1 MLLLSSDKISINCAC
16 ATAVSKLRR
25 WYGKKRDTI
34 YSCTMIN
41 TVKSVMLTCKNLSA
55 RYTVPFNTV
64 FEFEKKVCISH
75 LRKQNNAPFSVSI
88 FAYDMFCYEN
98 AFSLCINIGMSH
110 VCVTKTLHCLN
121 QRIKIPSETMRACYE
136 NLFSLCINIIK
147 SHLCVTKTLHCLNQG
162 QLSPPAEKVPTLHCF
177 LLRHIA
183 SFYRSDAIVTH
194 LLLLWF
200 GRLEAHQKLK
210 QGPN

>member
-1 MLLLSSDKISINCAC
+1 MHTCSAICRVLSRCGHCFLLRHIASFYRSEAITQGMLLLSSDKISINCAC

-25 WYGKKRDTI
+25 WYGKKRDAI

-41 TVKSVMLTCKNLSA
+41 TVKSVMLTCKKLSA

-64 FEFEKKVCISH
+64 FRLK
-75 LRKQNNAPFSVSI
+75 RKFAFHTYVSKTTRLLV
-88 FAYDMFCYEN
+88 YQYLHMTCFCYEN

-136 NLFSLCINIIK
+136 NLFSLCINIII
-147 SHLCVTKTLHCLNQG
+147 SHICVTKTPHCWW
-162 QLSPPAEKVPTLHCF
+162 ERIKM
-177 LLRHIA
+177 
-183 SFYRSDAIVTH
+183 
-194 LLLLWF
+194 
-200 GRLEAHQKLK
+200 
-210 QGPN
+210 PNEEQ